1 MLVIELTSIEIINLL
16 FLGSYK
22 LLEYYNKHLAIH
34 SFNHSREGKISP
46 KKKKNAKLKSK
57 DTTIFIIIC

>member
-34 SFNHSREGKISP
+34 SFNHSRGKFLQ
-46 KKKKNAKLKSK
+46 KKNAKLKSK
-57 DTTIFIIIC
+57 DTSIFIIIC